1 MSVFRGGDSDS
12 VGYHSSEHTNVFVSY
27 SHKDRK
33 HLERLQVHLKDLE
46 RKGMIDLWSDTKIVP
61 GANWREEITRA
72 IETASVGV
80 LLVSADFLA
89 SQFIAEDELP
99 PLLKAAE
106 TRGTVILSVI
116 LSPCGFDFSPLSQFQ
131 AANDPSKPLTK
142 MNSHQKEELWNE
154 VAKIIRDAIKAPN
167 FTRDGSSYE
176 AESNEYAEHKRL
188 FHVSYGPLPSK
199 ATVKTNNQFIML
211 EARSGGIS
219 TYMLDI
225 VKEVIADIERISKTL
240 QEGDDWGGGQE
251 FLMFRGAWFDDKH
264 GSLIL
269 FIDLLHDVSVQPT
282 LTEDNIRKSFYD
294 GFAWYGNRGISVVP
308 RIIKVNM
315 YSDGFFATS
324 RVIMISR
331 F

>member
-1 MSVFRGGDSDS
+1 MGSISSDHTKVFI
-12 VGYHSSEHTNVFVSY
+12 SY

-33 HLERLQVHLKDLE
+33 HLERLQVHLTDLV
-46 RKGMIDLWSDTKIVP
+46 RKGMIDLWSDTEIVP
-61 GANWREEITRA
+61 GANWREEIKRA

-116 LSPCGFDFSPLSQFQ
+116 LSPCGFDFSALSQFQ
-131 AANDPSKPLTK
+131 AANNPSKPLTK
-142 MNSHQKEELWNE
+142 LSSHQKEELWNK
-154 VAKIIRDAIKAPN
+154 VAKIIRDAITDSKLL
-167 FTRDGSSYE
+167 RDDSSHE
-176 AESNEYAEHKRL
+176 SESNANTENIRL

-219 TYMLDI
+219 LYMLDI
-225 VKEVIADIERISKTL
+225 VKEVLENIERISL
-240 QEGDDWGGGQE
+240 MLHEGDSWGGQE

-264 GSLIL
+264 GGVEL
-269 FIDLLHDVSVQPT
+269 FIDLLHDASVQPT
-282 LTEDNIRKSFYD
+282 LTEDDIRKSFHD
-294 GFAWYGNRGISVVP
+294 GFAWYGNQGIGVVP
-308 RIIKVNM
+308 RIIKANT

-324 RVIMISR
+324 NEHYVG
-331 F
+331 FPWL

>member
-1 MSVFRGGDSDS
+1 MRNN
-12 VGYHSSEHTNVFVSY
+12 SSEHTKVFVSY

-61 GANWREEITRA
+61 GANWREEIRRA

-142 MNSHQKEELWNE
+142 MNSHQKEELWNK
-154 VAKIIRDAIKAPN
+154 VAKIIRDAIIASK
-167 FTRDGSSYE
+167 FTRNGSSYE

-219 TYMLDI
+219 SYMLDI
-225 VKEVIADIERISKTL
+225 VKEVLADLERISQTL
-240 QEGDDWGGGQE
+240 LEGDDWEGEHE

-264 GSLIL
+264 GGVIL

-282 LTEDNIRKSFYD
+282 LTDENIRKSFYD
-294 GFAWYGNRGISVVP
+294 GFAWYGNQGISVVP
-308 RIIKVNM
+308 RIIKVNT
-315 YSDGFFATS
+315 YSDSFFATS
-324 RVIMISR
+324 NEYYIG
-331 F
+331 FPWL

>member
-1 MSVFRGGDSDS
+1 
-12 VGYHSSEHTNVFVSY
+12 VGYISTDHTKVFVSY

-33 HLERLQVHLKDLE
+33 HLERLQVHLTDLE

-61 GANWREEITRA
+61 GTNWRKEIKRA
-72 IETASVGV
+72 IESASVGV

-89 SQFIAEDELP
+89 SQLVAEDELP

-142 MNSHQKEELWNE
+142 MNSHQKEELWNK
-154 VAKIIRDAIKAPN
+154 VAKIIRDAIIASK

-176 AESNEYAEHKRL
+176 AESNEYTEHKQL
-188 FHVSYGPLPSK
+188 FHVSYGPIPSK

-219 TYMLDI
+219 SYMLDI
-225 VKEVIADIERISKTL
+225 VKEVLEDLDTISRMLKK
-240 QEGDDWGGGQE
+240 GNDWGGQE
-251 FLMFRGAWFDDKH
+251 FLMFRGGWFDAKH
-264 GSLIL
+264 GGVIL
-269 FIDLLHDVSVQPT
+269 FIDLLHDASTQPT
-282 LTEDNIRKSFYD
+282 LTEDDIRESFHD
-294 GFAWYGNRGISVVP
+294 GLGWYGGQGISVVP
-308 RIIKVNM
+308 RIIKVNT
-315 YSDGFFATS
+315 YSDGFFTTDNEYYIGFPWLERA
-324 RVIMISR
+324 IS
-331 F
+331 

>member
-1 MSVFRGGDSDS
+1 
-12 VGYHSSEHTNVFVSY
+12 VGYNSSEHTKVFVSY

-46 RKGMIDLWSDTKIVP
+46 RKGMIDLWSDTKIVS
-61 GANWREEITRA
+61 GANWREEIKRA

-99 PLLKAAE
+99 PLLKVAE

-142 MNSHQKEELWNE
+142 MNSHQKEELWNK
-154 VAKIIRDAIKAPN
+154 VAKIIRDTIITSK

-219 TYMLDI
+219 SYMLEI
-225 VKEVIADIERISKTL
+225 VKEVLADIERISQTL
-240 QEGDDWGGGQE
+240 QEGDYWGGGQE

-264 GSLIL
+264 GGVIL

-282 LTEDNIRKSFYD
+282 LIEENIRKSFYD
-294 GFAWYGNRGISVVP
+294 GFAWYGNQGISVVP
-308 RIIKVNM
+308 RIIKVNTS
-315 YSDGFFATS
+315 SDGFFKTGNEYY
-324 RVIMISR
+324 IG
-331 F
+331 FPWF

>member
-1 MSVFRGGDSDS
+1 
-12 VGYHSSEHTNVFVSY
+12 VGYNSSEHTKVFVSY

-46 RKGMIDLWSDTKIVP
+46 RKGMIDLWSDTKIVS
-61 GANWREEITRA
+61 GANWREEIKRA

-99 PLLKAAE
+99 PLLKVAE

-142 MNSHQKEELWNE
+142 LNSHQKEELWNK
-154 VAKIIRDAIKAPN
+154 VAKIIRDTIITSK

-176 AESNEYAEHKRL
+176 AESNEYNEHKQL
-188 FHVSYGPLPSK
+188 FHVSYGPIPSK

-219 TYMLDI
+219 SYMLDI
-225 VKEVIADIERISKTL
+225 VKEVLEDLDTISRMLKKGNDL
-240 QEGDDWGGGQE
+240 GGQE
-251 FLMFRGAWFDDKH
+251 FLMFRGAWFDAKH
-264 GSLIL
+264 GSVIL
-269 FIDLLHDVSVQPT
+269 FIDLLHDASTQPT
-282 LTEDNIRKSFYD
+282 LTEDDIRESFHD
-294 GFAWYGNRGISVVP
+294 GLGWYGIQGISVVP
-308 RIIKVNM
+308 RIIKVNT
-315 YSDGFFATS
+315 YSDGFFTTDNEYYIGFPWLERA
-324 RVIMISR
+324 IS
-331 F
+331 

>member
-1 MSVFRGGDSDS
+1 M
-12 VGYHSSEHTNVFVSY
+12 GYNSSEHTKVFVSY

-61 GANWREEITRA
+61 GANWREEIKRA
-72 IETASVGV
+72 IETSSVGV

-99 PLLKAAE
+99 SLLKAAE
-106 TRGTVILSVI
+106 TRGALILSVI

-142 MNSHQKEELWNE
+142 MNSHQKEELWNKI
-154 VAKIIRDAIKAPN
+154 AKIIRDAIIASK
-167 FTRDGSSYE
+167 FTRDGSSFE
-176 AESNEYAEHKRL
+176 AESNENAEHKRL
-188 FHVSYGPLPSK
+188 FHVTYGPLPSK

-219 TYMLDI
+219 PYMLDI
-225 VKEVIADIERISKTL
+225 VKKVLADIECVSQTL
-240 QEGDDWGGGQE
+240 HEGDDWGVGQE

-264 GSLIL
+264 GGVIL

-282 LTEDNIRKSFYD
+282 LTDDSIRKSFYD
-294 GFAWYGNRGISVVP
+294 GFAWYGNQGISVVP
-308 RIIKVNM
+308 RTIKVNTC
-315 YSDGFFATS
+315 SDGFFATS
-324 RVIMISR
+324 NEYYIG
-331 F
+331 FPWF

>member
-1 MSVFRGGDSDS
+1 
-12 VGYHSSEHTNVFVSY
+12 VGNNSSEHTKVFVSY
-27 SHKDRK
+27 SHKERK

-46 RKGMIDLWSDTKIVP
+46 RKGRIDLWSDTKIVP
-61 GANWREEITRA
+61 GANWREEIKRA

-80 LLVSADFLA
+80 LLVGADFLA

-116 LSPCGFDFSPLSQFQ
+116 LSPCGFDFSPLPQFQ

-142 MNSHQKEELWNE
+142 MNSHQKEELWNK
-154 VAKIIRDAIKAPN
+154 VAKIIRDAIIASK
-167 FTRDGSSYE
+167 FSRDGSSYV
-176 AESNEYAEHKRL
+176 ADSNEYAEHKRL

-219 TYMLDI
+219 SYMLDI
-225 VKEVIADIERISKTL
+225 VKEVLADIERISQTL
-240 QEGDDWGGGQE
+240 LEGDDWEGGQE

-264 GSLIL
+264 GGVLL

-282 LTEDNIRKSFYD
+282 LTDEHIRKSFYD
-294 GFAWYGNRGISVVP
+294 GFAWYGNQGISVVP
-308 RIIKVNM
+308 RIIKVNT
-315 YSDGFFATS
+315 YSDSFFATS
-324 RVIMISR
+324 NEYYIG
-331 F
+331 FPWL